1 VFPEQRKQQIIELL
15 TNDGSV
21 TVSQLSSLLGVSGV
35 SIRRDL
41 RVLQAAGLLKR
52 THGGA
57 MTGHVA
63 GFEPS
68 EEEKEDQLREE
79 KIAIAKVAAAMVQE
93 GETVLL
99 DAGSTT
105 LQIAR
110 LLKARRDITIIT
122 NALNIATELASGEA
136 EILLIGGSLRTRT
149 LSLVGPAAEAALASL
164 YVDRLFLATNGIDLK
179 RGLTTPNLLE
189 AHIKKTMLKSAREV
203 IVVADHT
210 KFGRVT
216 VTQFCDIAE
225 IQHLITD
232 AGAPADFVGAL
243 EKRGVRVIL
252 AEDEKGSHG

>member
-1 VFPEQRKQQIIELL
+1 VFPEKRKQQILELL

-21 TVSQLSSLLGVSGV
+21 TVSELSSRLGVSGV

-41 RVLQAAGLLKR
+41 RALQAAGLLKR

-68 EEEKEDQLREE
+68 EAEKEDQLREE
-79 KIAIAKVAAAMVQE
+79 KIAIAKAAAAMVEE

-110 LLKARRDITIIT
+110 LLKTRRDITVIT
-122 NALNIATELASGEA
+122 NALNIAAELATGEA
-136 EILLIGGSLRTRT
+136 EITLIGGSLRTRT
-149 LSLVGPAAEAALASL
+149 LSLVGPAAEAALAAL

-179 RGLTTPNLLE
+179 RGLTTPNVLE
-189 AHIKKTMLKSAREV
+189 AHTKKTMMKSAREV
-203 IVVADHT
+203 IVVTDHT
-210 KFGRVT
+210 KFGLVT
-216 VTQFCDIAE
+216 VTQFCDIGD
-225 IQHLITD
+225 IHHLITD
-232 AGAPADFVGAL
+232 VGAPADFVAAL
-243 EKRGVRVIL
+243 EKRGVRVVL
-252 AEDEKGSHG
+252 ADDGKGTHG